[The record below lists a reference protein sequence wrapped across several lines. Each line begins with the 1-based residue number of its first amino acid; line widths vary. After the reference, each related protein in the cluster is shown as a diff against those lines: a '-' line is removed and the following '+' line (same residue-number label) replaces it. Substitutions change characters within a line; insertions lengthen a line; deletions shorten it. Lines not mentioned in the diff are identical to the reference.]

1 MITSESIRKIFGQ
14 NKFGL
19 SAKNVGNNESVPLKN
34 KSVAVEIDDKEDS
47 VFPPISQNVDNKVS
61 AVKEGNKKRKT
72 QKQKRKEKTS
82 GSLSGDEKIKE
93 IIRKLES
100 TGLEYLTSKN
110 FVYNQDRTDKN
121 NDDYIS
127 SGSFGDV
134 FKCKVNPKKAS
145 LKHHEGKEYAL
156 KKMKFVYEQYN
167 NQSLDDI
174 MKEIKIH
181 AMVREHRNIVTLIAY
196 SAKRSITTGSVNDDC
211 NCLHCTVGE
220 RFYLKN

>member
-100 TGLEYLTSKN
+100 TGLEYLMSKN
-110 FVYNQDRTDKN
+110 FVYNDEGSQKQESKNLASHKMVPICKCVKVDRT
-121 NDDYIS
+121 YLHIYLS
-127 SGSFGDV
+127 
-134 FKCKVNPKKAS
+134 
-145 LKHHEGKEYAL
+145 
-156 KKMKFVYEQYN
+156 
-167 NQSLDDI
+167 
-174 MKEIKIH
+174 KI
-181 AMVREHRNIVTLIAY
+181 VRI
-196 SAKRSITTGSVNDDC
+196 
-211 NCLHCTVGE
+211 
-220 RFYLKN
+220 